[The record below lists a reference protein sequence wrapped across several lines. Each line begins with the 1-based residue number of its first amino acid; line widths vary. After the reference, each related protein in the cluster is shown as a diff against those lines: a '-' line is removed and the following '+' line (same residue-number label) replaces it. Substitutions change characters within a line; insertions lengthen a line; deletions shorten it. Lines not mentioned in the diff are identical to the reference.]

1 MIRDESFI
9 CWICTTLRRL
19 CRLSRTYL
27 LTNNI
32 RRFLTVSQRYS
43 TQTSRDARKQGNI
56 ALPYLVYVLISP
68 SKLYIFLTESHA
80 ARKRALETIIQ
91 TDTPKMVYTTQYD
104 HPSTNWNKV
113 LPASKR
119 CFVHRIFDMASTL
132 LVLADEPARN
142 EAIAMVCLN
151 QDPFEFDTKRA
162 CNILKRLNAVSGR
175 VARGRGCFVV
185 APKSSY
191 PSSPPEFFSTDER
204 REERHCV
211 AFFGGARHFAKTHL
225 SHSI

>member
-1 MIRDESFI
+1 MTHTVEKH
-9 CWICTTLRRL
+9 RL
-19 CRLSRTYL
+19 HRHT
-27 LTNNI
+27 
-32 RRFLTVSQRYS
+32 
-43 TQTSRDARKQGNI
+43 
-56 ALPYLVYVLISP
+56 
-68 SKLYIFLTESHA
+68 H
-80 ARKRALETIIQ
+80 
-91 TDTPKMVYTTQYD
+91 TPKMVYTTQYD

-113 LPASKR
+113 LPATKR

-132 LVLADEPARN
+132 HVLADERAR
-142 EAIAMVCLN
+142 AGATTMICWS
-151 QDPFEFDTKRA
+151 QTPFEFDTKRA

-191 PSSPPEFFSTDER
+191 PSSPPEFFSTGER

-211 AFFGGARHFAKTHL
+211 AFFRGARHFAKTHL